1 MKRKTIAL
9 IAVVLLAGLAGC
21 STEGGDSTGQEV
33 ETPAS
38 SEGEVVAGEDNY
50 KDGTFRRYVDE
61 EAGVVCYE
69 KSMPSGTGIDCMPLE
84 QTGLVG
90 GGF

>member
-1 MKRKTIAL
+1 MKRKTLAL
-9 IAVVLLAGLAGC
+9 IVVVLLAGLAGC
-21 STEGGDSTGQEV
+21 STEAGDSTEQEA
-33 ETPAS
+33 ETAAS
-38 SEGEVVAGEDNY
+38 LDGEVVAGGDNY
-50 KDGTFRRYVDE
+50 NDGTLRRYVDE

-84 QTGLVG
+84 QTGLDG